1 MKLVCSTKEDINLSN
16 VLISHDKKEK
26 IVTITLNKLPLNICE
41 QNFYREIKA
50 AFDQVNAME
59 DDVAVV
65 LLQSA
70 CRHFCA
76 GGELEEI
83 QQCSTREKVNE
94 IAGAAAGCMGAI
106 YSCRYPVVAA
116 VNGNAIGAGC
126 AMAACCDVVI
136 ASDTTKF
143 VVPEITAGYIG
154 ASEFLEMMIPRR
166 LARYYIFTGAPI
178 TAQEM
183 KHWGAVLDV
192 VPQERLSDRAIEV
205 AKQIAAQSPLAL
217 CYFKEAMNHNDDER
231 LAEKYFYEA
240 EYTLKYNGTEDCKET
255 YRAFKEKRKP
265 VFHGR

>member
-1 MKLVCSTKEDINLSN
+1 MSN
-16 VLISHDKKEK
+16 VLISHDKEAK
-26 IVTITLNKLPLNICE
+26 IVTIKLNKQPLNICE

-50 AFDQVNAME
+50 AFDQVNTME
-59 DDVAVV
+59 EDVAVV
-65 LLQSA
+65 LLTSA
-70 CRHFCA
+70 CKHFCA

-83 QQCSTREKVNE
+83 QRCSTRENVDV

-106 YSCRYPVVAA
+106 YNCRYPVVAA
-116 VNGNAIGAGC
+116 VNGKAIGAGS

-143 VVPEITAGYIG
+143 SVPEITAGYIG
-154 ASEFLEMMIPRR
+154 ASEFLEMVIPRR

-183 KHWGAVLDV
+183 KHWGAVFDV
-192 VPQERLSDRAIEV
+192 VPQEQLLERATEV

-217 CYFKEAMNHNDDER
+217 QYFKAAMNHNDDER
-231 LAEKYFYEA
+231 LVEKYFHEA
-240 EYTLKYNGTEDCKET
+240 DYTLKYNGSEDCKET
-255 YRAFKEKRKP
+255 YRAFKERRSP